1 VPQPAWGRA
10 AAPRL
15 YFLPYRAP
23 APFDDVLP
31 VQYLVPPL
39 EAGLDAAAREERL
52 RACNDSVI
60 KLNHVV
66 HHGGIGHH
74 VQNWHAR
81 RAASRVGRVAATD
94 CAARIAFLCGGTMAE
109 GWACYATDLMDE
121 IGFTTPL
128 ERYAQRHA
136 RLRMAARA
144 IADAGLHTGTMD
156 LEAATA
162 LYRDEVGMA
171 PAAARAEAVKNS
183 LFPGAALMYL
193 VGTDLIHDLRRAVA
207 AREGAAFTLRRFHD
221 RFLAHGSVPV
231 ALIREAMLA
240 AGDVERKA

>member
-1 VPQPAWGRA
+1 
-10 AAPRL
+10 
-15 YFLPYRAP
+15 
-23 APFDDVLP
+23 VLP

-39 EAGLDAAAREERL
+39 EAGLDAAAWEERL

-81 RAASRVGRVAATD
+81 RAASRIGQVAATD

-144 IADAGLHTGTMD
+144 IADVGLHTGTMD